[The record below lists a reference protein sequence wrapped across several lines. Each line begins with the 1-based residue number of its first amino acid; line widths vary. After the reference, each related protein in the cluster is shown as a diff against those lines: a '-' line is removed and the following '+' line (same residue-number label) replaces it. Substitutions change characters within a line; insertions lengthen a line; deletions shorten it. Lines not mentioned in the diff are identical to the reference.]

1 MAPTRTHP
9 PRHCAPR
16 VRTAVLAL
24 AWAVSLAAA
33 TAPAVAQQ
41 QRYRIE
47 QPAQPL
53 ADTLLGIARQ
63 TGASVLVDAALVQ
76 GLRAG
81 PVSGELTAVE
91 AIDRALQGSGLAMEI
106 LHNGTLV
113 VKRRAPPAQGPAPGA
128 STASATA
135 ASAGAVVLAQ
145 APVQAQVQGFSD
157 AGQGAESSAPAAAA
171 EAPAPQ
177 RIEITGSRLR
187 RLDSETALPVNV
199 YSRRDIERSGQPT
212 LERFLSSLNEV
223 SVTQGEASFNGATTG
238 QGTVQL
244 RGLALGSTLVL
255 INGRRVQAVGSSA
268 GNFFNLNLIPLAAVE
283 RVEVV
288 PVGSSAVYGGDALA
302 GVVNVILRKSM
313 DGTSLSARLTS
324 GAGFGDGSVA
334 LATGGRSGDLD
345 WMVLGS
351 YSKSQPLNRDERAF
365 FRDADYR
372 RFGGADARVR
382 NCTPGNVVSDT
393 TANLPGLDSTIA
405 AIPESAAG
413 QPLTVQSF
421 AATAGQPSLCS
432 SASANGAVL
441 VYGNESLGLHA
452 SVQRQLGQTLAAF
465 GELSYVKDRIQGDGL
480 GLSLNNI
487 LVPASNAFNPFGT
500 AVRVSTRLG
509 AENGTQAFSRD
520 SDFLRTL
527 AGLRGDIG
535 GGWDFE
541 TAVSVSRDWG
551 QRTNENLTVNT
562 TARTAALAS
571 ANADTALNPFASGR
585 AASDEVLRGIWSNN
599 QRLNAGRKDI
609 ASAFV
614 RGPVFQLPAG
624 SVDALVGAE
633 TARDRYETRLPEG
646 RFDAARRS
654 DAAFAELRLPLFKAG
669 EGARSRSVA
678 ALTLAARGDR
688 YSDFGSA
695 GTYQAGFELRPVRST
710 LLRAS
715 VASSFKPPTLV
726 QTNIVDTV
734 YGLDITNVTDPRRG
748 NERVTNGDWV
758 RTTNKGLHPE
768 EGKAYA
774 LGALWEPEAGRG
786 PRLGLLAWQVR
797 IDGLIALL
805 DPQVMVDNESLF
817 PGFVTR
823 EPTVD
828 GVPGRITRLLFS
840 EVNFGQVQ
848 TRGIDLEAGYS
859 ERSSFGRWSVV
870 ATATRTLRYDVVI
883 APGAPL
889 VSRLGRR
896 FTEYWAPA
904 WKGRVAGS
912 LDVGAFSLG
921 LTSRYLGGYLDAG
934 TSARKLG
941 GRWAHDLSARVDL
954 RRLGWGLGPLKA
966 ASLSLAVVNLGNQ
979 QPEYVDASPYFDQ
992 TQADWRGRYASLRLS
1007 VDW

>member
-1 MAPTRTHP
+1 MGPTRTHP
-9 PRHCAPR
+9 SRHCAPIA
-16 VRTAVLAL
+16 RTAVLTLAL
-24 AWAVSLAAA
+24 AVTLAAA

-53 ADTLLGIARQ
+53 ADALLGIARQ
-63 TGASVLVDAALVQ
+63 TGASVLVDAALLQ
-76 GLRAG
+76 GLRAK
-81 PVSGELTAVE
+81 PVSGELTAAE
-91 AIDRALQGSGLAMEI
+91 AIDRALQGSGLAMEV
-106 LHNGTLV
+106 LRNGTVV
-113 VKRRAPPAQGPAPGA
+113 VKQTAPPTSPARGQATGQTTSSA
-128 STASATA
+128 SA
-135 ASAGAVVLAQ
+135 ASAGAVMLAQ
-145 APVQAQVQGFSD
+145 AQVPGASD
-157 AGQGAESSAPAAAA
+157 AGQGADATAPAAAA
-171 EAPAPQ
+171 NASAPQ
-177 RIEITGSRLR
+177 KVEITGSRLR

-212 LERFLSSLNEV
+212 LERFLSGLNEV
-223 SVTQGEASFNGATTG
+223 SVVQGEASFNGATTG

-255 INGRRVQAVGSSA
+255 INGRRVQAVGSSG

-283 RVEVV
+283 RIEVV

-313 DGTSLSARLTS
+313 DGTSLSARFTS
-324 GAGFGDGSVA
+324 GAGFGDGSVS
-334 LATGGRSGDLD
+334 LATGGRSGGLD

-351 YSKSQPLNRDERAF
+351 YSKAQPLSRDDRAF

-372 RFGGADARVR
+372 RFGGTDARVR
-382 NCTPGNVVSDT
+382 NCTPGNVVSNT
-393 TANLPGLDSTIA
+393 TANLPGLNSTIA
-405 AIPESAAG
+405 AIPETAAG

-441 VYGNESLGLHA
+441 IYGDEQLGLHSSA
-452 SVQRQLGQTLAAF
+452 QLLLGETLTAF
-465 GELSYVKDRIQGDGL
+465 GELSFVKDKIQGDGL
-480 GLSLNNI
+480 GLSLNNL
-487 LVPASNAFNPFGT
+487 LVPASNAYNPFGT

-509 AENGTQAFSRD
+509 AENGTEAFTRE

-541 TAVSVSRDWG
+541 AAVSVSRDWG
-551 QRTNENLTVNT
+551 QRTNQNLTINT
-562 TARTAALAS
+562 AARTAALAS
-571 ANADTALNPFASGR
+571 ANAATALNPFASGR
-585 AASDEVLRGIWSNN
+585 AASDDVLRGIWSNN
-599 QRLNAGRKDI
+599 QRLNYGRKDI

-633 TARDRYETRLPEG
+633 TSRDKYETLLPEG

-654 DAAFAELRLPLFKAG
+654 DAAFGEMRLPLFKAG
-669 EGARSRSVA
+669 EGARSWTVA

-695 GTYQAGFELRPVRST
+695 GTYQAGFELRPVPST

-715 VASSFKPPTLV
+715 VASSFKPPTLA

-734 YGLDITNVTDPRRG
+734 YAIDITNVTDPRRG
-748 NERVTNGDWV
+748 NERVINGDWV
-758 RTTNKGLHPE
+758 RTANKGLHPE
-768 EGKAYA
+768 EGKAFA
-774 LGALWEPEAGRG
+774 MGALWEPEAGRG
-786 PRLGLLAWQVR
+786 PRLGVLAWQVR
-797 IDGLIALL
+797 IDGLISLL
-805 DPQVMVDNESLF
+805 DPQVIVDNEGLF

-823 EPTVD
+823 EPAVN
-828 GVPGRITRLLFS
+828 GVPGRITRLQFS

-848 TRGIDLEAGYS
+848 TSGIDLEAGYS
-859 ERSSFGRWSVV
+859 ERSAFGRWSVV
-870 ATATRTLRYDVVI
+870 ATATRTSRYDVVI
-883 APGAPL
+883 APRAPE
-889 VSRLGRR
+889 VARVGRR
-896 FTEYWAPA
+896 FTEYWAPG

-921 LTSRYLGGYLDAG
+921 MTSRYLGSYLDAG
-934 TSARKLG
+934 TSDRKLG

-954 RRLGWGLGPLKA
+954 RRLGWGLGPVKA
-966 ASLSLAVVNLGNQ
+966 ASLSLAVVNVANQ
-979 QPEYVDASPYFDQ
+979 QPEYVNASPYFDQ